1 MIVLDFMGR
10 LLLKK
15 DLISVYAK
23 QLLSALGGV
32 LLYNLEKHSIELRMT
47 YPTMEQQTVNKNS
60 IFRGIKLSTSQLKGE
75 K

>member
-1 MIVLDFMGR
+1 MIVLYLMGR

-15 DLISVYAK
+15 DIISVYAK

-32 LLYNLEKHSIELRMT
+32 LLYNLEKHSIELLMT
-47 YPTMEQQTVNKNS
+47 SYRGAANS
-60 IFRGIKLSTSQLKGE
+60 KQKLHLQGIKLSTSQLKGE